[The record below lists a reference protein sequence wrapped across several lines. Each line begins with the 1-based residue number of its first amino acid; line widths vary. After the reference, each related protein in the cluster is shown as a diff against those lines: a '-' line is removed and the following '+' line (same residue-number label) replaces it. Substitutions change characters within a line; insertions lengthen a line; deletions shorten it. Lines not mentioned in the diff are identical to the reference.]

1 MSLNSLLHHHI
12 IDQIIETGYAPEVPE
27 LAQLCGRT
35 ESEIREGL
43 IALQEYHGVVLHP
56 DQEKIW
62 VVHPFSL
69 APTNF
74 TVKTQDR
81 LWWGN
86 CAWCSLGVAAL
97 LGQDCEINSTLGAHG
112 EPITLHIRD
121 GEVLEKNLLIH
132 FPIPMTKAWNNVI
145 YTCSTMLLFQEESEV
160 DVWCKQHNIPKGDVQ
175 PVGTFWE
182 FTQEWYGK
190 HRDKD
195 WKKWSVTEAADMFQ
209 KFGLDHEVWR
219 LPVGEGRF

>member
-12 IDQIIETGYAPEVPE
+12 IDQIIKQGFAPDIPQ
-27 LAQLCGRT
+27 LAGLCGLP
-35 ESEIREGL
+35 EAEVREGL

-56 DQEKIW
+56 NQSRIW
-62 VVHPFSL
+62 VAHPFSL

-74 TVKTQDR
+74 TVKAGAR

-97 LGQDCEINSTLGAHG
+97 IGEDCEIDSTLGAHG
-112 EPITLHIRD
+112 EKVTLHVRN
-121 GEVLEKNLLIH
+121 GEVLEGELLIH
-132 FPIPMTKAWNNVI
+132 FPIPMEKAWDNVI
-145 YTCSTMLLFQEESEV
+145 YTCSTMQLFRDEAQV
-160 DVWCKQHNIPKGDVQ
+160 DDWCRRHNIPRGDVQ
-175 PVGTFWE
+175 KVGSFWE

-190 HRDKD
+190 HRDED
-195 WKKWSVTEAADMFQ
+195 WKKWSVSEAVNMFR
-209 KFGLDHEVWR
+209 KFGLEHEVWH